1 MNSWNQV
8 CLVGLGMHAKTK
20 LLPTLLDIYDE
31 SNISLVS
38 TSLQQSS
45 YNLKIHKRLE
55 ESFEYSHKNTLYI
68 ISSPPKAHL
77 IQAKLILNAGFDL
90 MVEKPCFLN
99 LLELKHLIHLSKS
112 KNKLLIEM
120 MMYFE
125 NNSTSYLIDFIEEN
139 ISSIINISSNFTIP
153 SIPVGTFRKEQDLN
167 SSLLADIGCYPLSF
181 LAHINKLPNYIS
193 TKKVLLKDNYY
204 IFELSGSSN
213 ESKIDIKIGKDKS
226 YQNNIKIKFH
236 NKTTIEVSPFY
247 YGRPGKKI
255 INITSPQ
262 KIIKKEL
269 IDSNAYQ
276 KMFAKTKDEWLRDES
291 RRFSEMLRVTD
302 LIERIASD
310 LCMKN

>member
-20 LLPTLLDIYDE
+20 LLPSLLKLYDD

-38 TSLQQSS
+38 SSLQQSA
-45 YNLKIHKRLE
+45 YNLKVHKRLE
-55 ESFEYSHKNTLYI
+55 DSFEYSHKNTLYI

-77 IQAKLILNAGFDL
+77 KQAKLILNAGFDV

-99 LLELKHLIHLSKS
+99 LLELKNLINLSKN

-125 NNSTSYLIDFIEEN
+125 NNTTGYLIEFIEEN
-139 ISSIINISSNFTIP
+139 VSSILNITSNFTIP
-153 SIPVGTFRKEQDLN
+153 SIPTGTFRKEQDLN

-193 TKKVLLKDNYY
+193 TKKVLLKDDYY

-213 ESKIDIKIGKDKS
+213 ESKIDIKIGKHKS

-247 YGRPGKKI
+247 YGRPGKKH
-255 INITSPQ
+255 INISTPQ
-262 KIIKKEL
+262 KLINKEL
-269 IDSNAYQ
+269 IDGNAYE
-276 KMFAKTKDEWLRDES
+276 KMFAKTKDEWFSDES
-291 RRFSEMLRVTD
+291 KRFSEMLRVTD

-310 LCMKN
+310 LWIKN